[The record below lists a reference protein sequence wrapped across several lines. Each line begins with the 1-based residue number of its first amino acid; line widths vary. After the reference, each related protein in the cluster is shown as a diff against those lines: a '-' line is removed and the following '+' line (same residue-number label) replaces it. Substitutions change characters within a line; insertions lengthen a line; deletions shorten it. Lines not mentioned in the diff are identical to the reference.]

1 MKCKILLS
9 ALALIFSV
17 SLCAYAGQTAEQPP
31 TYDGVVMAEMV
42 QQPIIAVPGEY
53 MITATYDVAQ
63 GVDFVLPV
71 CQVTLRDQLTAQA
84 YSGVFSG
91 FADTYGEFTAFFTQA
106 HQRFRHLNN
115 LNTSNRRCNLQ
126 ISKRLYNL
134 TDAQLYAPDNRRR
147 WVTAQRK

>member
-31 TYDGVVMAEMV
+31 TYDGVVMAKMV

-71 CQVTLRDQLTAQA
+71 CQVTLRD
-84 YSGVFSG
+84 YSKVETFNSALSG

>member
-17 SLCAYAGQTAEQPP
+17 SLCAYAGETAKQPP
-31 TYDGVVMAEMV
+31 TYDGVVMADMV
-42 QQPIIAVPGEY
+42 QQPVIAVPGEY
-53 MITATYDVAQ
+53 MISATYDVAQ

-71 CQVTLRDQLTAQA
+71 SQVTLRD
-84 YSGVFSG
+84 YSKAETFNSALSG

-106 HQRFRHLNN
+106 HQRFRHTNN
-115 LNTSNRRCNLQ
+115 LITSNRRCSLQ
-126 ISKRLYNL
+126 ISQRLYNL
-134 TDAQLYAPDNRRR
+134 TNRQLYAPDNRRR